1 MLALLLACIPVPV
14 AAAQEAPAIV
24 APPPAEAPI
33 AEALTLAARKNQR
46 VLLVWGGEW
55 CGWCQKLDALFREDA
70 KIARKLQYEYRVV
83 HVQAGDTDANDALA
97 SRYGADLGQGY
108 PYLTVL
114 DAAGKAIANQDTGS
128 LEEGTRHDAA
138 KVLAFLERHQAP
150 YQDAGQLF
158 DAALARARLEH
169 KRVFL
174 AFEAPW

>member
-1 MLALLLACIPVPV
+1 MLALLLAFTT
-14 AAAQEAPAIV
+14 AAAPVQEPAAAV

-55 CGWCQKLDALFREDA
+55 CGWCKKLDALFRDDA
-70 KIARKLQYEYRVV
+70 KIARKLLYEYRVV
-83 HVQAGDTDANDALA
+83 HVQSGDTQANDGLA
-97 SRYGADLGQGY
+97 ARYGADLAQGY

-114 DAAGKAIANQDTGS
+114 DATGKAIANQETGS
-128 LEEGTRHDAA
+128 LEQGSLHDPA
-138 KVLAFLERHQAP
+138 KVLAFLEAQQAP
-150 YQDAGQLF
+150 YQDARDLL
-158 DAALARARLEH
+158 DTALARARLEQ